1 MKQLIFI
8 FSSCLILMSC
18 STLEHKWG
26 DVCEKKECCPMEGHG
41 RCPIC
46 FDEDYVNEIKNWKT
60 KNK

>member
-18 STLEHKWG
+18 SALKN
-26 DVCEKKECCPMEGHG
+26 VCDKKECCPMEGHG

-46 FDEDYVNEIKNWKT
+46 FEEDYVNEIKNWRAE
-60 KNK
+60 NK